1 VIAALFLPL
10 IVATVFAVVTSVA
23 HRRMPPRVASKSIVL
38 SLGAVLV
45 GALPTVWLVAARFLA
60 EVPLVRGGFA
70 WCADVFG
77 LHHPV
82 PPLLGGF
89 AVVLSMVGGVRAMR
103 CLDGWRTA
111 RLTTP
116 GPVLL
121 ADDERVYACTLP
133 GVGGRIVMS
142 TGLDALL
149 DRRERAVVLAHE
161 RAHARFRHDRYL
173 LVADL
178 SAAVLPLLTPL
189 ARRLRF
195 CLERWADEEAVAAC
209 GDRRFVA
216 ETLGKVAMTGMVPA
230 GLLGFGGLGVTG
242 RVSALLSPSPIPL
255 ATTGR
260 IWAAAA
266 VSAAMVFS
274 TFQLHHVWMVIAA
287 ICSP

>member
-1 VIAALFLPL
+1 MASNTIVWCLAAVM
-10 IVATVFAVVTSVA
+10 VA
-23 HRRMPPRVASKSIVL
+23 
-38 SLGAVLV
+38 
-45 GALPTVWLVAARFLA
+45 ALPTVWLVAARFMA

-82 PPLLGGF
+82 PPVLGGV
-89 AVVLSMVGGVRAMR
+89 AVMLTIVGGVRAVR

-133 GVGGRIVMS
+133 GGGGRIVMS

-178 SAAVLPLLTPL
+178 AVAVLPLLAPL

-195 CLERWADEEAVAAC
+195 SLERWADEEAVAAC

-216 ETLGKVAMTGMVPA
+216 ETLGKVAMTGIVPA
-230 GLLGFGGLGVTG
+230 GLLGFGGLGVSG
-242 RVSALLSPSPIPL
+242 RVSALLSPSPAPL
-255 ATTGR
+255 ATAGR
-260 IWAAAA
+260 IWAVAA
-266 VSAAMVFS
+266 VSAAVAFS
-274 TFQLHHVWMVIAA
+274 FFQLHHLWMVLAA
-287 ICSP
+287 ICST